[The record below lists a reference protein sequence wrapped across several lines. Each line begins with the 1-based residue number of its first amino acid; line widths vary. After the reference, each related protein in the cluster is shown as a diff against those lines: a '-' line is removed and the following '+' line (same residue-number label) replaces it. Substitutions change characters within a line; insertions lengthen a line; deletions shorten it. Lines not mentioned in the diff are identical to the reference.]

1 MSENLRKIKEH
12 RRSTSESN
20 SDQKTNEELNSEKD
34 DKVSMFD
41 NIETVKELFEEQL
54 DFLDKEK
61 LVFDRKLSD

>member
-1 MSENLRKIKEH
+1 MSENLRKIEEH

-20 SDQKTNEELNSEKD
+20 SDQKSNEELNSENE
-34 DKVSMFD
+34 DKVIIPSQNID

-61 LVFDRKLSD
+61 